1 VVEYRQFLWCRC
13 GPQTLGVLRMK
24 IVSHNVVNGRW
35 VYYGAVFEIKKEIQ
49 INLRRGGWTR
59 IGSSRLPDAI
69 TKPSAG
75 DRVGNYEILGLAGS
89 GGMGVVYR
97 ALDLKLQRT
106 VALKF
111 LPDELVAAKA
121 DKDRFLREARTA
133 SSLDHP
139 NIGVIH
145 GIEETI
151 DGRSF
156 IVMAY
161 YEGETLARKVSR
173 APLSLDEAV
182 DIAIQMAR
190 GLAEAHARTVMHR
203 DIKPSN
209 VIITPQNVAKI
220 VDFGLA
226 RATTTTLSTQTIGTS
241 GTIGYMSPEQ
251 TLGKVVDQRTDIW
264 ALGLVF
270 AEMVTGRNP
279 FHRDS
284 VPATIV
290 AILNESPKLSDNI
303 PLELQRII
311 YQALSKEP
319 ATRYRTC
326 REMLADLE
334 SFRSHLEPSGEA
346 ARPQTARSRRT
357 SAGFRETV
365 QRASS
370 QMLLSSATPRQK
382 RLWWLVGVGII
393 ALLLLV
399 LIPSVRN
406 RIAGLFAPSE
416 EHIAVLPTGGAVAP
430 VAYESYLKALGYM
443 QRHDRPENLNL
454 ALDALETAVKT
465 DPSFAL
471 GYAEL
476 GEAYRLKFSHDQNP
490 KWIDEALANCRKA
503 LELDDR
509 LPIVYVTLGR
519 IHDSSGK
526 YDLALREFQRAL
538 QLDPRNAD
546 SLIGLAGSYENA
558 GRVADAE
565 AAFKKAI
572 VLRPDNW
579 DGYNGLGVFYDRHNR
594 YDEAIIQLR
603 HAIDLTPD
611 NARVYLNLA
620 AVYIDSGDTKRFPE
634 AERVLKK
641 SIEISPS
648 YPAYANLG
656 YLYVQEQK
664 FAEAVPIMEK
674 ALRLSDND
682 FLVWG
687 NLMLAYKGLGNEEKA
702 AVARD
707 HELALLEQ
715 AAQAK
720 PRDGEIQSYL
730 GVLYAQKKLCDKAL
744 PHLQTALLL
753 APDNSVVLENVGEAY
768 EELGDRVHALQ
779 YIQMGLQ
786 KGYGLAGL
794 KSNPGLQSL
803 LSDHRFR
810 PHGK

>member
-1 VVEYRQFLWCRC
+1 MSRTADACTMVPFSRSKGKF
-13 GPQTLGVLRMK
+13 
-24 IVSHNVVNGRW
+24 
-35 VYYGAVFEIKKEIQ
+35 Q
-49 INLRRGGWTR
+49 INLRRGDGPGS
-59 IGSSRLPDAI
+59 GSSRLPDAI
-69 TKPSAG
+69 SSPSAG
-75 DRVGNYEILGLAGS
+75 DRVGNYEILGRAGA

-161 YEGETLARKVSR
+161 YDGETLARKVSR

-209 VIITPQNVAKI
+209 IIITPQNVAKI

-226 RATTTTLSTQTIGTS
+226 RATTTTVSTQTMGTS

-284 VPATIV
+284 APATIV
-290 AILNESPKLSDNI
+290 AILNEAPKLSDEI

-346 ARPQTARSRRT
+346 ARPQRARSRRT

-370 QMLLSSATPRQK
+370 QMLLSSAAPRQK
-382 RLWWLVGVGII
+382 RLWWLVGVGIT
-393 ALLLLV
+393 ALLLV

-406 RIAGLFAPSE
+406 RVAGLLGPFK
-416 EHIAVLPTGGAVAP
+416 EHIAVLPTSGAVAP

-443 QRHDRPENLNL
+443 QRHDRQENLDL
-454 ALDALETAVKT
+454 ALDALQTAVKT
-465 DPSFAL
+465 DPNFAL

-490 KWIDEALANCRKA
+490 KWTDEALANCRKA

-519 IHDSSGK
+519 IHDSGGK
-526 YDLALREFQRAL
+526 YDLALQEFQRAL

-565 AAFKKAI
+565 APSRKQSRFVLTTGTGTMASAFSTTATIATMK
-572 VLRPDNW
+572 P
-579 DGYNGLGVFYDRHNR
+579 
-594 YDEAIIQLR
+594 
-603 HAIDLTPD
+603 
-611 NARVYLNLA
+611 
-620 AVYIDSGDTKRFPE
+620 
-634 AERVLKK
+634 
-641 SIEISPS
+641 SPS
-648 YPAYANLG
+648 
-656 YLYVQEQK
+656 
-664 FAEAVPIMEK
+664 
-674 ALRLSDND
+674 S
-682 FLVWG
+682 
-687 NLMLAYKGLGNEEKA
+687 
-702 AVARD
+702 
-707 HELALLEQ
+707 
-715 AAQAK
+715 
-720 PRDGEIQSYL
+720 
-730 GVLYAQKKLCDKAL
+730 
-744 PHLQTALLL
+744 
-753 APDNSVVLENVGEAY
+753 
-768 EELGDRVHALQ
+768 
-779 YIQMGLQ
+779 
-786 KGYGLAGL
+786 
-794 KSNPGLQSL
+794 
-803 LSDHRFR
+803 
-810 PHGK
+810 